1 MGASME
7 LEGFVELQKR
17 LNELG
22 KKGKKV
28 ENRAIQAGAKIL
40 ADTIRKEVPVSNIDH
55 LHIRDDIQVSRTKRK
70 NGIAFADVG
79 PGKETA
85 WRAKFLEFGT
95 VKMPPN
101 PFMSRAEKKSQNEVL
116 ATIKQEIRKELDI

>member
-22 KKGKKV
+22 QKGKKV
-28 ENRAIQAGAKIL
+28 ESRAIQSGAKIL
-40 ADTIRKEVPVSNIDH
+40 ADTIKKEVPVSDIDH
-55 LHIRDDIQVSRTKRK
+55 LHIRDDIQVTRTKRK
-70 NGIAFADVG
+70 DGVAFADVG

-116 ATIKQEIRKELDI
+116 AAIKQEIRKELDI

>member
-116 ATIKQEIRKELDI
+116 AAIKQEIRKELDI